1 MSDSVL
7 SVRAL
12 LARHAAADRA
22 DAEVLLCAA
31 LPCER
36 AFLIAHGEHVPSAE
50 QRARFDD
57 WMTRRAA
64 GWPVAYLT
72 GRRAFWTLALQVTPE
87 VLIPRP
93 ETEWVVEYAL
103 QKLDAGAR
111 RVLDLGTGSG
121 AIALAIAKERPRA
134 HIVAVD
140 ASPAALAL
148 AQQNARANGIANV
161 EFVVGAWFA
170 PVPDERFDVIVS
182 NPPYVR
188 DDDPH
193 LREGDVR
200 FEPRMAL
207 VAGPDG
213 LEALRTIIAAAPA
226 HLAPSGWLIV
236 EHGYDQGAAV
246 RALMQSAGMIDIA
259 SVRDLAGHE
268 RVSLARSPR

>member
-1 MSDSVL
+1 MCGWKRVHSNPPSCTT
-7 SVRAL
+7 L
-12 LARHAAADRA
+12 LGAQTPPAAT
-22 DAEVLLCAA
+22 EVVTFDA
-31 LPCER
+31 LP
-36 AFLIAHGEHVPSAE
+36 
-50 QRARFDD
+50 DD
-57 WMTRRAA
+57 LR
-64 GWPVAYLT
+64 
-72 GRRAFWTLALQVTPE
+72 GRVR
-87 VLIPRP
+87 
-93 ETEWVVEYAL
+93 VV
-103 QKLDAGAR
+103 
-111 RVLDLGTGSG
+111 
-121 AIALAIAKERPRA
+121 
-134 HIVAVD
+134 
-140 ASPAALAL
+140 
-148 AQQNARANGIANV
+148 
-161 EFVVGAWFA
+161 
-170 PVPDERFDVIVS
+170 VS